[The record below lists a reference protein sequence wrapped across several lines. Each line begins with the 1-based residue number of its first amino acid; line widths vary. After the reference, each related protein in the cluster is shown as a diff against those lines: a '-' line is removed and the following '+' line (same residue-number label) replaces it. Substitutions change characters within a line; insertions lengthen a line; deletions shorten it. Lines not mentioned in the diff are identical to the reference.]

1 MTGNKYAC
9 TFRMG
14 LQEAMEYRFDFVM
27 TLISMV
33 FPVITSVCLWT
44 AVNEGSGNIA
54 DTGYTYPQLLLYTIL
69 AALMSKLIT
78 GGFEAEIN
86 EDIKMGGLNKYL
98 VKPVSYMKYRYCA
111 FMGNRLPGLLLFLIL
126 TAGCMVYFY
135 AAYGLETDGIFTI
148 LFLLSLFFAVSL
160 RFLLLFCVAMWS
172 FWFADASGMFG
183 TINVVIWVISGGIF
197 PVTIFGDV
205 IAGISRILPFQ
216 YLTQF
221 SVDTISGRLTAG
233 EIQEGLGVQC
243 VGMAVLWILA
253 GILWRRGLKVYAA
266 VGG

>member
-1 MTGNKYAC
+1 
-9 TFRMG
+9 
-14 LQEAMEYRFDFVM
+14 
-27 TLISMV
+27 
-33 FPVITSVCLWT
+33 
-44 AVNEGSGNIA
+44 
-54 DTGYTYPQLLLYTIL
+54 
-69 AALMSKLIT
+69 
-78 GGFEAEIN
+78 
-86 EDIKMGGLNKYL
+86 
-98 VKPVSYMKYRYCA
+98 
-111 FMGNRLPGLLLFLIL
+111 
-126 TAGCMVYFY
+126 
-135 AAYGLETDGIFTI
+135 
-148 LFLLSLFFAVSL
+148 
-160 RFLLLFCVAMWS
+160 MWS

-233 EIQEGLGVQC
+233 EILEGLGVQC
-243 VGMAVLWILA
+243 VWIAVLWVLA

>member
-14 LQEAMEYRFDFVM
+14 IQEAMEYRFDFVM

-111 FMGNRLPGLLLFLIL
+111 LMGNRLPGTSAVIHTDGRMYGLFLCGVWVGDRWDIYYPVFFFL
-126 TAGCMVYFY
+126 CFLQSPCASSCFSAWRCGVS
-135 AAYGLETDGIFTI
+135 GLPMHPECSG
-148 LFLLSLFFAVSL
+148 LS
-160 RFLLLFCVAMWS
+160 MW
-172 FWFADASGMFG
+172 
-183 TINVVIWVISGGIF
+183 
-197 PVTIFGDV
+197 
-205 IAGISRILPFQ
+205 
-216 YLTQF
+216 
-221 SVDTISGRLTAG
+221 
-233 EIQEGLGVQC
+233 
-243 VGMAVLWILA
+243 
-253 GILWRRGLKVYAA
+253 
-266 VGG
+266 

>member
-1 MTGNKYAC
+1 MIGNKYRC

-27 TLISMV
+27 TLISMI

-44 AVNEGSGNIA
+44 AVNESTNSIET
-54 DTGYTYPQLLLYTIL
+54 TGYTYPQLLLYTIL

-78 GGFEAEIN
+78 TGFENEIN

-98 VKPVSYMKYRYCA
+98 VKPISYIRYRYYA
-111 FMGNRLPGLLLFLIL
+111 FMGNKFPSMILFLIL
-126 TAGCMVYFY
+126 TALSMIYFSIM
-135 AAYGLETDGIFTI
+135 YGISTDIITVI
-148 LFLLSLFFAVSL
+148 LFLITLVLAISL
-160 RFLLLFCVAMWS
+160 RFLILFCVAMWS

-183 TINVVIWVISGGIF
+183 TIRVVIWVISGGIF
-197 PVTIFGDV
+197 PVTIFGTV
-205 IAGISRILPFQ
+205 IEKISKILPFQ

-221 SVDTISGRLTAG
+221 SVDTISGRLLFG
-233 EIQEGLGVQC
+233 EIIQGLGIQC
-243 VGMAVLWILA
+243 MWLFILGMLATYLWN
-253 GILWRRGLKVYAA
+253 RGLKNYVA

>member
-135 AAYGLETDGIFTI
+135 AAYGL
-148 LFLLSLFFAVSL
+148 
-160 RFLLLFCVAMWS
+160 
-172 FWFADASGMFG
+172 
-183 TINVVIWVISGGIF
+183 
-197 PVTIFGDV
+197 
-205 IAGISRILPFQ
+205 
-216 YLTQF
+216 
-221 SVDTISGRLTAG
+221 
-233 EIQEGLGVQC
+233 
-243 VGMAVLWILA
+243 
-253 GILWRRGLKVYAA
+253 
-266 VGG
+266 